1 MKELEKKIQE
11 LMTISIKELNC
22 NLTICSK
29 EDVLIISPPFC
40 LGKEVSLARLSPFT
54 LSPNVKGGFVA
65 LLINKLC
72 KKVLNSQKSI

>member
-1 MKELEKKIQE
+1 M
-11 LMTISIKELNC
+11 
-22 NLTICSK
+22 
-29 EDVLIISPPFC
+29 
-40 LGKEVSLARLSPFT
+40 SLARLSPFT